1 MLRLASA
8 RPPESRGR
16 LSRAGFS
23 LTELLVASGIGLL
36 VMASVASLF
45 SVFSRALSQ
54 SQSTVDQVARLRAAG
69 WKLRQDLAGL
79 TCRVTPWLAPE
90 AEAGYFE
97 CVEGPRKD
105 NAAAHGLSNL
115 EADTDDTLMFTTRS
129 PTGKFV
135 GRYAN
140 ADRTIESPYAEVAW
154 FCREAATQPVTGTK
168 LYNLYR
174 RQLLVVGYVGA
185 PEFQGN
191 SIPDPFPPPLT
202 PPPVPDLIHYNRP
215 PLDYDLSLRTEY
227 NPAFNAPRA
236 VPNTLGDLTKRENRF
251 MHRRTLPLPS
261 PPVAFPHEIFDATPR
276 LPAEATFDN
285 TTRVWEDVVLTNVV
299 SFDMRVFDPEARA
312 QVSGTITR
320 YPGDPGYSPG
330 TGAYGAYVDL
340 GAGQGGRLARP
351 METNSRLSGARPTYD
366 TWSQHYDFTLAGRSG
381 LNAPTEYT
389 TAPPYP
395 VPLRGVEVRIRCYDP
410 VGKQVRQVTVRQ
422 SFGSR

>member
-1 MLRLASA
+1 MLRLASV
-8 RPPESRGR
+8 RQPKSRGR
-16 LSRAGFS
+16 LPRAGFS

-45 SVFSRALSQ
+45 TVFSRAMSQ

-115 EADTDDTLMFTTRS
+115 EADTDDILMFTTRS
-129 PTGKFV
+129 PAGKFV
-135 GRYAN
+135 GRYAD
-140 ADRTIESPYAEVAW
+140 ASRTIESPYAEVAW
-154 FCREAATQPVTGTK
+154 FCREALTQPVTGTK

-174 RQLLVVGYVGA
+174 RQLLIVAYVGTA
-185 PEFQGN
+185 EFPGN
-191 SIPDPFPPPLT
+191 SIAGVLPT
-202 PPPVPDLIHYNRP
+202 I
-215 PLDYDLSLRTEY
+215 DYDLSLRVDGG
-227 NPAFNAPRA
+227 RL

-251 MHRRTLPLPS
+251 MHQAAT
-261 PPVAFPHEIFDATPR
+261 FPHELQVDAASR
-276 LPAEATFDN
+276 LPQQATFEATS
-285 TTRVWEDVVLTNVV
+285 RSGEDLVLTNVV

-340 GAGQGGRLARP
+340 GAGQGGRLARA
-351 METNSRLSGARPTYD
+351 METNSKLSGARPTYD
-366 TWSQHYDFTLAGRSG
+366 TWSQHYEFTAAGRSG
-381 LNAPTEYT
+381 LNVSTEYT

>member
-1 MLRLASA
+1 MLRLASV
-8 RPPESRGR
+8 RQPESRGR
-16 LSRAGFS
+16 LPRAGFS

-45 SVFSRALSQ
+45 SVFSRAMSQ

-105 NAAAHGLSNL
+105 NTAAHGLPNL
-115 EADTDDTLMFTTRS
+115 EADTDDILMFTTRS
-129 PTGKFV
+129 PAGKFV
-135 GRYAN
+135 GRYAD
-140 ADRTIESPYAEVAW
+140 ASRTIESPYAEVAW
-154 FCREAATQPVTGTK
+154 FCREASTQPVTGTK

-174 RQLLVVGYVGA
+174 RQLLVVAYVGA
-185 PEFQGN
+185 AEFTGN
-191 SIPDPFPPPLT
+191 SIAGTLPNL
-202 PPPVPDLIHYNRP
+202 N
-215 PLDYDLSLRTEY
+215 YDLSLRVDGG
-227 NPAFNAPRA
+227 RL

-251 MHRRTLPLPS
+251 MHLATP
-261 PPVAFPHEIFDATPR
+261 FPHELQVDTTSR
-276 LPAEATFDN
+276 LPAQATFE
-285 TTRVWEDVVLTNVV
+285 TTSRSGEDLVLTNVV

-340 GAGQGGRLARP
+340 GALQGGRLARA
-351 METNSRLSGARPTYD
+351 METNSKLSGARPTYD
-366 TWSQHYDFTLAGRSG
+366 TWSQHYEFTAAGRSG
-381 LNAPTEYT
+381 LNVSTEYT

>member
-1 MLRLASA
+1 MLRLASV
-8 RPPESRGR
+8 RQPKSRGR
-16 LSRAGFS
+16 LPRAGFS

-45 SVFSRALSQ
+45 SVFSRAMSQ

-115 EADTDDTLMFTTRS
+115 EADTDDILMFTTRS
-129 PTGKFV
+129 PAGKFV
-135 GRYAN
+135 GRYAD
-140 ADRTIESPYAEVAW
+140 ASRTIESPYAEVAW
-154 FCREAATQPVTGTK
+154 FCREAPTQPVTGTK

-174 RQLLVVGYVGA
+174 RQLLVVAYVGTA
-185 PEFQGN
+185 EFTGN
-191 SIPDPFPPPLT
+191 SIAGTLPNL
-202 PPPVPDLIHYNRP
+202 N
-215 PLDYDLSLRTEY
+215 YDLSLRVDGG
-227 NPAFNAPRA
+227 RL

-251 MHRRTLPLPS
+251 MHLATP
-261 PPVAFPHEIFDATPR
+261 FPHELQVDATSR
-276 LPAEATFDN
+276 LPAQATFE
-285 TTRVWEDVVLTNVV
+285 TTSRSGEDLVLTNVV

-351 METNSRLSGARPTYD
+351 MEANSRLSGARPTYD
-366 TWSQHYDFTLAGRSG
+366 TWSQHYEFTVAGRSG
-381 LNAPTEYT
+381 LNVSTEYA

>member
-1 MLRLASA
+1 MLRLASV
-8 RPPESRGR
+8 RQPKSRGR
-16 LSRAGFS
+16 LPRAGFS

-45 SVFSRALSQ
+45 TVFSRAMSQ

-115 EADTDDTLMFTTRS
+115 EADTDDILMFTTRS
-129 PTGKFV
+129 PAGKFV
-135 GRYAN
+135 GRYAD
-140 ADRTIESPYAEVAW
+140 ASRTIESPYAEVAW

-174 RQLLVVGYVGA
+174 RQLLIVAYVGTA
-185 PEFQGN
+185 EFTGN
-191 SIPDPFPPPLT
+191 SIAGVLPT
-202 PPPVPDLIHYNRP
+202 I
-215 PLDYDLSLRTEY
+215 DYDLSLRVDGG
-227 NPAFNAPRA
+227 RL

-251 MHRRTLPLPS
+251 MHQAAT
-261 PPVAFPHEIFDATPR
+261 FPHELQVDAVSSR
-276 LPAEATFDN
+276 LPQQATFEATS
-285 TTRVWEDVVLTNVV
+285 RSGEDLVLTNVV

-340 GAGQGGRLARP
+340 GAGQGGRLARA
-351 METNSRLSGARPTYD
+351 METNSKLSGARPTYD
-366 TWSQHYDFTLAGRSG
+366 TWSQHYEFTAAGRSG
-381 LNAPTEYT
+381 LNVSTEYT

>member
-1 MLRLASA
+1 MLRLASV
-8 RPPESRGR
+8 RQPESRGR
-16 LSRAGFS
+16 LPRAGFS

-45 SVFSRALSQ
+45 SVFSRAMSQ

-115 EADTDDTLMFTTRS
+115 EADTDDILMFTTRS
-129 PTGKFV
+129 PAGKFV
-135 GRYAN
+135 GRYAD
-140 ADRTIESPYAEVAW
+140 ASRTIESPYAEVAW
-154 FCREAATQPVTGTK
+154 FCREAPTQPVTGTK

-174 RQLLVVGYVGA
+174 RQLLVVAYVGTA
-185 PEFQGN
+185 EFTGN
-191 SIPDPFPPPLT
+191 SIAGTLPNL
-202 PPPVPDLIHYNRP
+202 N
-215 PLDYDLSLRTEY
+215 YDLSLRVDGG
-227 NPAFNAPRA
+227 RL

-251 MHRRTLPLPS
+251 MHLATP
-261 PPVAFPHEIFDATPR
+261 FPHELQVDATSR
-276 LPAEATFDN
+276 LPAQATFE
-285 TTRVWEDVVLTNVV
+285 TTSRSGEDLVLTNVV

-351 METNSRLSGARPTYD
+351 MEANSRLSGARPTYD
-366 TWSQHYDFTLAGRSG
+366 TWSQHYEFTAAGRSG
-381 LNAPTEYT
+381 LNVSTEYA

-395 VPLRGVEVRIRCYDP
+395 VPLRGVEVRIRCYDL

>member
-1 MLRLASA
+1 MLRLASV
-8 RPPESRGR
+8 RQPESRGR
-16 LSRAGFS
+16 LPRAGFS

-45 SVFSRALSQ
+45 SVFSRAMSQ
-54 SQSTVDQVARLRAAG
+54 SQSTVDQVSRLRAAG

-105 NAAAHGLSNL
+105 NAAAQGLSNL
-115 EADTDDTLMFTTRS
+115 EADTDDILMFTTRS
-129 PTGKFV
+129 PAGKFV
-135 GRYAN
+135 GRYAD
-140 ADRTIESPYAEVAW
+140 ASRTIESPYAEVAW
-154 FCREAATQPVTGTK
+154 FCREAPTQPVTGTK

-174 RQLLVVGYVGA
+174 RQLLVVAYVGTA
-185 PEFQGN
+185 EFTGN
-191 SIPDPFPPPLT
+191 SIAGTLPNL
-202 PPPVPDLIHYNRP
+202 N
-215 PLDYDLSLRTEY
+215 YDLSLRVDGG
-227 NPAFNAPRA
+227 RL

-251 MHRRTLPLPS
+251 MHLATP
-261 PPVAFPHEIFDATPR
+261 FPHELQVDATSR
-276 LPAEATFDN
+276 LPAQATFE
-285 TTRVWEDVVLTNVV
+285 TTSRSGEDLVLTNVV

-351 METNSRLSGARPTYD
+351 MEANSRLSGARPTYD
-366 TWSQHYDFTLAGRSG
+366 TWSQHYEFTVAGRSG
-381 LNAPTEYT
+381 LNVSTEYA

>member
-1 MLRLASA
+1 MLRLASV
-8 RPPESRGR
+8 RQPESRGR
-16 LSRAGFS
+16 LPRAGFS

-45 SVFSRALSQ
+45 SVFSRAMSQ
-54 SQSTVDQVARLRAAG
+54 SQSTVDQVSRLRAAG

-115 EADTDDTLMFTTRS
+115 EADTDDILMFTTRS
-129 PTGKFV
+129 PAGKFV
-135 GRYAN
+135 GRYAD
-140 ADRTIESPYAEVAW
+140 ASRTIESPYAEVAW
-154 FCREAATQPVTGTK
+154 FCREAPTQPVTGTK

-174 RQLLVVGYVGA
+174 RQLLVVAYVGTA
-185 PEFQGN
+185 EFTGN
-191 SIPDPFPPPLT
+191 SIAGTLPNL
-202 PPPVPDLIHYNRP
+202 N
-215 PLDYDLSLRTEY
+215 YDLSLRVDGG
-227 NPAFNAPRA
+227 RL

-251 MHRRTLPLPS
+251 MHLATP
-261 PPVAFPHEIFDATPR
+261 FPHELQVDATSR
-276 LPAEATFDN
+276 LPAQATFE
-285 TTRVWEDVVLTNVV
+285 TTSRSGEDLVLTNVV

-351 METNSRLSGARPTYD
+351 MEANSRLSGARPTYD
-366 TWSQHYDFTLAGRSG
+366 TWSQHYEFTVAGRSG
-381 LNAPTEYT
+381 LNVSTEYA

>member
-1 MLRLASA
+1 MRCLSSAGHSAPQRRRL
-8 RPPESRGR
+8 
-16 LSRAGFS
+16 RAGFS
-23 LTELLVASGIGLL
+23 LTELLVASGIGLM

-45 SVFSRALSQ
+45 TVFGRALSQ

-79 TCRVTPWLAPE
+79 TCRVTPWLSPE

-115 EADTDDTLMFTTRS
+115 EADTDDILMFTTRS
-129 PTGKFV
+129 PAGRFF
-135 GRYAN
+135 GRYADAN
-140 ADRTIESPYAEVAW
+140 RTIESPYAEVAW
-154 FCREAATQPVTGTK
+154 FCREAGTQPVTGTK

-174 RQLLVVGYVGA
+174 RQLLIVAYVGA
-185 PEFQGN
+185 AEFTGN
-191 SIPDPFPPPLT
+191 SIAGILPT
-202 PPPVPDLIHYNRP
+202 I
-215 PLDYDLSLRTEY
+215 DYDISLRVDGG
-227 NPAFNAPRA
+227 RL

-251 MHRRTLPLPS
+251 MHLVTP
-261 PPVAFPHEIFDATPR
+261 FPHEMRYDPSSANR
-276 LPAEATFDN
+276 LIPQATFE
-285 TTRVWEDVVLTNVV
+285 TTSRSGEDVVLTNVI

-340 GAGQGGRLARP
+340 GAGQGGRLARA
-351 METNSRLSGARPTYD
+351 MEAKSGLSGARPTYD
-366 TWSQHYDFTLAGRSG
+366 TWSQHYEFTAAGRSG
-381 LNAPTEYT
+381 LNVSTEYV

-410 VGKQVRQVTVRQ
+410 TSKQVRQVTVRQ

>member
-1 MLRLASA
+1 MLRLASV
-8 RPPESRGR
+8 RQPESRGR
-16 LSRAGFS
+16 LPRAGFS

-45 SVFSRALSQ
+45 SVFSRAMSQ

-115 EADTDDTLMFTTRS
+115 EADTDDILMFTTRS
-129 PTGKFV
+129 PAGKFV
-135 GRYAN
+135 GRYAD
-140 ADRTIESPYAEVAW
+140 ASRTIESPYAEVAW
-154 FCREAATQPVTGTK
+154 FCREAPTQPVTGTK

-174 RQLLVVGYVGA
+174 RQLLIVAYVGTA
-185 PEFQGN
+185 EFTGN
-191 SIPDPFPPPLT
+191 SIAGTLPNL
-202 PPPVPDLIHYNRP
+202 N
-215 PLDYDLSLRTEY
+215 YDISLRVDGG
-227 NPAFNAPRA
+227 RL

-251 MHRRTLPLPS
+251 MHQAAT
-261 PPVAFPHEIFDATPR
+261 FPHELQVDATSR
-276 LPAEATFDN
+276 LPAQATFE
-285 TTRVWEDVVLTNVV
+285 TTSRSGEDLVLTNVV
-299 SFDMRVFDPEARA
+299 SFDMRVFDAEARA

-340 GAGQGGRLARP
+340 GAGQGGRLARA
-351 METNSRLSGARPTYD
+351 MEQRRTGQPHPLPLARPTYD
-366 TWSQHYDFTLAGRSG
+366 TWSQHYEFLRNPSREGVNAAGDCET
-381 LNAPTEYT
+381 P
-389 TAPPYP
+389 PPYP

-422 SFGSR
+422 SFGAR

>member
-8 RPPESRGR
+8 RQPESRGR
-16 LSRAGFS
+16 LRRAGFS

-45 SVFSRALSQ
+45 SVFGRALSQ

-115 EADTDDTLMFTTRS
+115 EADTDDILMFTTRS
-129 PTGKFV
+129 PAGKFV

-154 FCREAATQPVTGTK
+154 FCREATTQPVTGTK

-174 RQLLVVGYVGA
+174 RQLLVVAYVGTA
-185 PEFQGN
+185 EFTGN
-191 SIPDPFPPPLT
+191 SIAGTLPNL
-202 PPPVPDLIHYNRP
+202 N
-215 PLDYDLSLRTEY
+215 YDISLRLDGG
-227 NPAFNAPRA
+227 RL

-251 MHRRTLPLPS
+251 MHQT
-261 PPVAFPHEIFDATPR
+261 ATFPHELQVDATSR
-276 LPAEATFDN
+276 LSAQATFE
-285 TTRVWEDVVLTNVV
+285 TTSRSGEDLVLTNVV
-299 SFDMRVFDPEARA
+299 SFDMRVFDAEARA

-330 TGAYGAYVDL
+330 AGAAGAYVDL
-340 GAGQGGRLARP
+340 GAGQGGRLARA
-351 METNSRLSGARPTYD
+351 MEANCRLPATRPTYD
-366 TWSQHYDFTLAGRSG
+366 TWSQHYEFTAAGRSG
-381 LNAPTEYT
+381 LNSSTDYT

-395 VPLRGVEVRIRCYDP
+395 VPLKGVEVRIRCYDP

>member
-1 MLRLASA
+1 MRCLSSA
-8 RPPESRGR
+8 GHSAPQRRR
-16 LSRAGFS
+16 RRAGFS
-23 LTELLVASGIGLL
+23 LTELLVASGIGLI

-45 SVFSRALSQ
+45 TVFGRALSQ

-115 EADTDDTLMFTTRS
+115 EADSDDILMFTTRS
-129 PTGKFV
+129 PAGRFF
-135 GRYAN
+135 GRYADAN
-140 ADRTIESPYAEVAW
+140 RTIESFYAEVAW
-154 FCREAATQPVTGTK
+154 FCREAGTQPVVGTK

-174 RQLLVVGYVGA
+174 RQLLIVGYAGTT
-185 PEFQGN
+185 EFTGN
-191 SIPDPFPPPLT
+191 SIGGTLP
-202 PPPVPDLIHYNRP
+202 NN
-215 PLDYDLSLRTEY
+215 DYDISLRAEGG
-227 NPAFNAPRA
+227 RLI
-236 VPNTLGDLTKRENRF
+236 PNTLGDLTKRENRF
-251 MHRRTLPLPS
+251 MHNPTP
-261 PPVAFPHEIFDATPR
+261 FPHEMRVDAQSR
-276 LPAEATFDN
+276 LQPAATFEG
-285 TTRVWEDVVLTNVV
+285 TSRAGEDLVLTNVV

-340 GAGQGGRLARP
+340 GAGQGGRLARA

-366 TWSQHYDFTLAGRSG
+366 TWSQHYEFTAAGRSG
-381 LNAPTEYT
+381 LNSSTEYT
-389 TAPPYP
+389 TSPPYP
-395 VPLRGVEVRIRCYDP
+395 VPLKGVEVRIRCYDP